1 MERST
6 MLLIGKP
13 SINGP
18 SPMAM
23 VNNQRVYKVI
33 ASSNTFE
40 GLSKGLFDSCGV
52 SRRVLGTSG
61 NHRPF
66 SRITLGHSPGS
77 SRFVFS
83 FHMCNWC
90 CSKRGLH
97 FINQQQWI
105 LKDGWI
111 SYIICLV
118 SQLGCP
124 DAHPRSCSTYFV
136 VNVGSIQSVWWLIS
150 LCWWSTVRKILGL
163 TFLNRM
169 ATC

>member
-77 SRFVFS
+77 SRFVFFFPHVQLVLFQTWFTFYKPTAVNS
-83 FHMCNWC
+83 ERWMDQ
-90 CSKRGLH
+90 LH
-97 FINQQQWI
+97 YLF
-105 LKDGWI
+105 GFTTGMP
-111 SYIICLV
+111 
-118 SQLGCP
+118 GCP
-124 DAHPRSCSTYFV
+124 ST
-136 VNVGSIQSVWWLIS
+136 I
-150 LCWWSTVRKILGL
+150 
-163 TFLNRM
+163 M
-169 ATC
+169 